1 VSQSDSPF
9 ADLVLLRR
17 LQLRDPSTKS
27 KGRASSSKAKAPT
40 DKGKA
45 LDRSG
50 QAPVMPSSFGGA
62 GGDPAGKLIDEQRVE
77 LATKS
82 IVPGQ

>member
-1 VSQSDSPF
+1 
-9 ADLVLLRR
+9 
-17 LQLRDPSTKS
+17 
-27 KGRASSSKAKAPT
+27 
-40 DKGKA
+40 
-45 LDRSG
+45 
-50 QAPVMPSSFGGA
+50 MPSSFGGA